1 MQLTLRALI
10 NEDDGTTN
18 MLVLKAMTRR
28 RAMAETGAA
37 SPRAIRDALSYYRD
51 HIEAQQC
58 AWKMRH
64 GVEVAVTMVSP
75 YGKLPECGVRR
86 SAF

>member
-1 MQLTLRALI
+1 MMQLTLRALI

-28 RAMAETGAA
+28 RAMADYGCI
-37 SPRAIRDALSYYRD
+37 SPHSLRQAIRYYGS
-51 HIEAQQC
+51 ILEQMQC

-75 YGKLPECGVRR
+75 FGKPSEGLRR